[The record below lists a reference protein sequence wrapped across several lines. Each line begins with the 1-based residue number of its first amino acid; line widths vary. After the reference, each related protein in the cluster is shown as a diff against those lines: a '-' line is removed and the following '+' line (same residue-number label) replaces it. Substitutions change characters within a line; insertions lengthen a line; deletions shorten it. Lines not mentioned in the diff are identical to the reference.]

1 MLPFVLQREGLLF
14 TRVIFLSFDSLVSCY
29 SREVRCAVSL
39 PGPLLRACLP
49 LRVRCPVRTR
59 DADGDAGSRSGV
71 LDTVEC
77 GADTDKGFGLSMVK
91 PYQGKRLSCIGWIV
105 TL

>member
-29 SREVRCAVSL
+29 SREVRCAVL
-39 PGPLLRACLP
+39 PEPVPGPLYCACLP
-49 LRVRCPVRTR
+49 LRESAVRCEHVMLMAMRGP
-59 DADGDAGSRSGV
+59 GV

-77 GADTDKGFGLSMVK
+77 GAIPTRGLV
-91 PYQGKRLSCIGWIV
+91 
-105 TL
+105 

>member
-29 SREVRCAVSL
+29 SREVRCAVLPESL
-39 PGPLLRACLP
+39 SPVPFIARVCPLESA
-49 LRVRCPVRTR
+49 VRCEHVMLMAMRGP
-59 DADGDAGSRSGV
+59 GV

-77 GADTDKGFGLSMVK
+77 GAIPTRGLV
-91 PYQGKRLSCIGWIV
+91 
-105 TL
+105 